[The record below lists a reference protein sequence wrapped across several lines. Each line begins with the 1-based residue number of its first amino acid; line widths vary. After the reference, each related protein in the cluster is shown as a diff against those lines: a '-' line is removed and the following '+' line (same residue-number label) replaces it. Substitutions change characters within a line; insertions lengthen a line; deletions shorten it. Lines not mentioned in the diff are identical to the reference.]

1 MYKTKILTLVIAM
14 LTLVSC
20 QNNEIDISIIYT
32 TDVFGFIYPYDYQTD
47 NNSRTSLAH
56 FMTLVKEQ
64 RQIYGD
70 DHCLVLDNGNK
81 ATGQSSSF
89 YYNFVD
95 TKNEP
100 ICYKAERM
108 INYDACGV
116 GFRDTEISS
125 FIHHSR
131 YSPERQPPYICAN
144 LIDIKTGKPLF
155 GILNGE
161 AHDIASGNKMDS
173 EGRP

>member
-1 MYKTKILTLVIAM
+1 M

-81 ATGQSSSF
+81 ATGQSSSSITILLTPRT
-89 YYNFVD
+89 NQSA
-95 TKNEP
+95 TRQNE
-100 ICYKAERM
+100 
-108 INYDACGV
+108 
-116 GFRDTEISS
+116 
-125 FIHHSR
+125 
-131 YSPERQPPYICAN
+131 
-144 LIDIKTGKPLF
+144 
-155 GILNGE
+155 
-161 AHDIASGNKMDS
+161 
-173 EGRP
+173 